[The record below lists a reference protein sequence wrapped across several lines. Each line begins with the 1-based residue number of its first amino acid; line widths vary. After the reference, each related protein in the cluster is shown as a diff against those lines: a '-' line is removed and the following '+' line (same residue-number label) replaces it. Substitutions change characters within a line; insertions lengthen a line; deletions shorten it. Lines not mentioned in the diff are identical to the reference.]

1 MLHQL
6 PYAIHRFGTSVPEML
21 ISGGDA
27 WIVVEVMANSMCHV
41 ANCLKHEEVFAEPAY
56 HLQYWSWV
64 YWKMGTE
71 IRLHPEGSSAQSL
84 RHLALEEVLGQ
95 VTLEFTCEE

>member
-1 MLHQL
+1 
-6 PYAIHRFGTSVPEML
+6 ML

-27 WIVVEVMANSMCHV
+27 WIVVEVMANRMCHV

-64 YWKMGTE
+64 YWKTGME
-71 IRLHPEGSSAQSL
+71 IWLHPEGSSAQSL